1 MEAEMDILNKARE
14 SFAAAGKGFTQKA
27 SDVSGLARVTMKI
40 KEEEKQL
47 DQSLR
52 ELGSL
57 LFNQYNA
64 ESAQLFPQQ
73 TESLRQL
80 YASIQADREE
90 LAYLKGKKICPN
102 CGQELDGEVQR
113 CTSCGM
119 NVENVVRPT
128 MVQAFCGSCGSQL
141 APGARFCPNCGT
153 KIE

>member
-1 MEAEMDILNKARE
+1 MDILNKARE

-52 ELGSL
+52 ELGTL

-102 CGQELDGEVQR
+102 CGQELDGDVQR

-128 MVQAFCGSCGSQL
+128 AVQAFCSNCGTQL
-141 APGARFCPNCGT
+141 APDARFCPNCGS